1 MQSKYKRILLKLS
14 GEVLAGAEGKGLNF
28 DTVTEICEIIKECT
42 ELGVEIGLVVGGGN
56 FWRGRS
62 SGEMDRVRADQMGM
76 LATTINS
83 LALCDTLEQ
92 LGVKA
97 TVMTSLVMPQVA
109 EIFTKREAVK
119 HLENGEVV
127 IFGCGTG
134 CPFFSTDTT
143 AALRAAE
150 IEADAMFMA
159 KNVDYIYTADPKKDP
174 NARKLE
180 KIAASEVLAM
190 NLKALDA
197 TATAFCLSNGMP
209 IHVFG
214 LKNAADI
221 VKAVKGDL
229 VGTVV
234 TPD

>member
-1 MQSKYKRILLKLS
+1 MEVISVGSSSSGNSYIITAGGRTVILDAGLPAKRI
-14 GEVLAGAEGKGLNF
+14 
-28 DTVTEICEIIKECT
+28 TE
-42 ELGVEIGLVVGGGN
+42 
-56 FWRGRS
+56 
-62 SGEMDRVRADQMGM
+62 A
-76 LATTINS
+76 
-83 LALCDTLEQ
+83 LEQ

-97 TVMTSLVMPQVA
+97 RVMSAVA
-109 EIFTKREAVK
+109 MQPIAEPFVARDAVK
-119 HLENGEVV
+119 YLEDGEVV

>member
-14 GEVLAGAEGKGLNF
+14 GEVLARKEGKGLNF
-28 DTVTEICEIIKECT
+28 DTVTEICQIIKECT
-42 ELGVEIGLVVGGGN
+42 ELGVQIGLVVGGGN

-109 EIFTKREAVK
+109 DIFTKREAVK
-119 HLENGEVV
+119 NLEEGKVV

-134 CPFFSTDTT
+134 NPFFSTDTT

-150 IEADAMFMA
+150 IEAEIIFKAT
-159 KNVDYIYTADPKKDP
+159 NVDGVYDKDP
-174 NARKLE
+174 NKFADAVKYDKLTH
-180 KIAASEVLAM
+180 SEVLSKELKVMDSTAASLCRDNKISILVF
-190 NLKALDA
+190 NLDDPKNIVRAL
-197 TATAFCLSNGMP
+197 
-209 IHVFG
+209 
-214 LKNAADI
+214 
-221 VKAVKGDL
+221 KGEAI
-229 VGTVV
+229 GTVV
-234 TPD
+234 E

>member
-109 EIFTKREAVK
+109 DIFTKREAVK
-119 HLENGEVV
+119 NLEEGKVV

-134 CPFFSTDTT
+134 NPFFSTDTT

-150 IEADAMFMA
+150 IEAEIIFKAT
-159 KNVDYIYTADPKKDP
+159 NVDGVYDKDP
-174 NARKLE
+174 NKFADAVKYDKLTH
-180 KIAASEVLAM
+180 SEVLSKELKVMDSTAASLCRDNKISILVF
-190 NLKALDA
+190 NLDDPKNIVRAL
-197 TATAFCLSNGMP
+197 
-209 IHVFG
+209 
-214 LKNAADI
+214 
-221 VKAVKGDL
+221 KGEAI
-229 VGTVV
+229 GTVV
-234 TPD
+234 E